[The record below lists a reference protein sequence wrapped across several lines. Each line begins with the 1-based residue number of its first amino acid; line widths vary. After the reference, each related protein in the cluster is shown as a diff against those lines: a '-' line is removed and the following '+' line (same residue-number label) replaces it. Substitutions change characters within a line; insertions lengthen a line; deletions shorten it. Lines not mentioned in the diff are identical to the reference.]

1 MTDVIIVALITAV
14 ASVVCN
20 IITNLSTAKKQE
32 KASAVDRAVMNTKLD
47 ELTREVREHNNFAL
61 RMPVVEMEIQ
71 DLQRRVSVLEKFH
84 QTKN

>member
-1 MTDVIIVALITAV
+1 MTEAIIVAIITGG

-32 KASAVDRAVMNTKLD
+32 KTAAVAQAVTDTKLD

-61 RMPVVEMEIQ
+61 RMPVVEQEIQ
-71 DLQRRVSVLEKFH
+71 DLHRRVSVLEKFH

>member
-61 RMPVVEMEIQ
+61 RMPVVEREIQ
-71 DLQRRVSVLEKFH
+71 DLQRRVSYLEKFH
-84 QTKN
+84 QAKN

>member
-1 MTDVIIVALITAV
+1 MTDVIIVAIITAF

-61 RMPVVEMEIQ
+61 RMPVVEMEIK
-71 DLQRRVSVLEKFH
+71 DLKRRVSVLEQFH